1 MKRVL
6 VTGSGG
12 FVGPYVVDA
21 LAAAG
26 YRVWGAD
33 LKRDVANPL
42 LERYVSCDV
51 ADSSAVGAL
60 LADAD
65 PEAVVHLAAQS
76 SAGKSFAE
84 PFETI
89 TRNVFPILSILEYA
103 RKRASGA
110 RILAV
115 GSGDVYGPVGRSD
128 LPLEE
133 ARLPRPANPYALSK
147 AIQEQACGHYASV
160 YGVNVVMTRSFN
172 HTGSGQRDTFVLSS
186 FARQLCEI
194 RLGLRERV
202 LEVGALDLKRDFCD
216 VRDVARA
223 YVALLERG
231 RRGAVYNVCSG
242 VSWSLRDLLDR
253 MIRMA
258 AVEVEI
264 RVDPERVRPAD
275 IEELRGDPSKIIR
288 DTKWRPRISIDE
300 TLSSLIEFWDRTLQ
314 ETNRP
319 AG

>member
-1 MKRVL
+1 
-6 VTGSGG
+6 
-12 FVGPYVVDA
+12 VVDA

-33 LKRDVANPL
+33 LKRDHANPL

-51 ADSSAVGAL
+51 ADSSAAAAL
-60 LADAD
+60 LADAN
-65 PEAVVHLAAQS
+65 PGAVVHLAAQS

-89 TRNVFPILSILEYA
+89 TRNVLPVLSILEYA
-103 RKRASGA
+103 RKRASGS

-115 GSGDVYGPVGRSD
+115 GSGDVYGPVSKDD
-128 LPLEE
+128 LPLQEE
-133 ARLPRPANPYALSK
+133 RLPHPANPYALSK
-147 AIQEQACGHYASV
+147 AIQEQVCGQYASV
-160 YGVNVVMTRSFN
+160 YGVDVVMTRSFN
-172 HTGSGQRDTFVLSS
+172 HTGGGQRDSFVLSS
-186 FARQLCEI
+186 FARQICEI

-223 YVALLERG
+223 YVALLEKG
-231 RRGAVYNVCSG
+231 RKGTVYNVCSG

-253 MIRMA
+253 MVRMA
-258 AVEVEI
+258 ELEVDI
-264 RVDPERVRPAD
+264 RVDPERLRPAD
-275 IEELRGDPSKIIR
+275 VEELRGDPSKIIR
-288 DTKWRPRISIDE
+288 DTNWRPRISIDE
-300 TLSSLIEFWDRTLQ
+300 TLSCLIEFWDRKLQ
-314 ETNRP
+314 EAKRP